1 METAKMTSKGQLVI
15 PKKIRHAVRAKAGTV
30 FAVRTEG
37 DKIVLEVPRHKEN
50 GVADWPCLNPLG
62 VRLSRAKLCMPV
74 TLDEAYLNRDRRRYE
89 STRSSGHERQSG

>member
-37 DKIVLEVPRHKEN
+37 DKIVLEVPRRKEKAI
-50 GVADWPCLNPLG
+50 ADWPGLNPRG
-62 VRLSRAKLCMPV
+62 VRLSRTELCMPV
-74 TLDEAYLNRDRRRYE
+74 TLDKSDA
-89 STRSSGHERQSG
+89 